1 MHPVVIFSPINNGG
15 AETERLQTLPQ
26 LRVVRR
32 VSMGGR
38 ITLWGGTTRLMAG
51 VAISHTEGRSWLPL
65 PRRCR
70 HRPLDCEA
78 FRNRLS
84 WLGPGC
90 GPSDSAGCA
99 SWANTVNGGRN
110 LYAARGGIVPRRPA
124 LPGGKASRPG
134 GGPPPDPVAP
144 PSCALRAAPA
154 EGALLS
160 PWPSLGSRPS
170 AERARV
176 RGELSCSTASSSLP
190 RLPFRP

>member
-1 MHPVVIFSPINNGG
+1 MHPVVIFFLSPINNGG

-38 ITLWGGTTRLMAG
+38 ITLWVGTTRLMAG

-90 GPSDSAGCA
+90 GPVLAAHTHLIRCGCLALRQRLRQRSALH
-99 SWANTVNGGRN
+99 R
-110 LYAARGGIVPRRPA
+110 LPPRRRRHLPLGRCHHSLA
-124 LPGGKASRPG
+124 LA
-134 GGPPPDPVAP
+134 
-144 PSCALRAAPA
+144 
-154 EGALLS
+154 
-160 PWPSLGSRPS
+160 
-170 AERARV
+170 
-176 RGELSCSTASSSLP
+176 
-190 RLPFRP
+190 